1 MLILRLAEP
10 SSWNGHLTIDCVPRN
25 ETPGS
30 RFSKYLRIASGWKDV
45 NVATPS
51 CPVRRRTFGNRSREG
66 ASSSPMYERVFSLAS
81 CRFARTENDDRHL
94 QISGR
99 RRCSLTIH
107 RYSIAA
113 LLPSLHEHF
122 GLRIEHVALAFLPVR
137 QAKALAVL
145 LALALFA
152 LQSNSIQVF
161 LYAARSFR
169 INAAPVNV
177 QSRTFQVFPRMSS
190 TATSVIS

>member
-1 MLILRLAEP
+1 MISLSATHAVPSSHSENLVSNATRPPSPQPAWHFQIPRSMLMLRLAEP

-45 NVATPS
+45 NAATPS

-66 ASSSPMYERVFSLAS
+66 ASSAPTCERGCSLAS
-81 CRFARTENDDRHL
+81 CRFAHTESDGRHL

-107 RYSIAA
+107 KCSTAA
-113 LLPSLHEHF
+113 WLPPLHEHF

-137 QAKALAVL
+137 QAQALAVL
-145 LALALFA
+145 FALTLFA
-152 LQSNSIQVF
+152 
-161 LYAARSFR
+161 
-169 INAAPVNV
+169 
-177 QSRTFQVFPRMSS
+177 
-190 TATSVIS
+190 

>member
-1 MLILRLAEP
+1 MLRLAEP
-10 SSWNGHLTIDCVPRN
+10 SSWNGHFTIDCVPRN
-25 ETPGS
+25 ETPGN

-45 NVATPS
+45 NAATPL

-113 LLPSLHEHF
+113 LLPSLHEH
-122 GLRIEHVALAFLPVR
+122 LRFRIKRIALAFLPVR
-137 QAKALAVL
+137 QAQALAVL
-145 LALALFA
+145 FALTLFA
-152 LQSNSIQVF
+152 LHIV
-161 LYAARSFR
+161 
-169 INAAPVNV
+169 PVPYPLDIRN
-177 QSRTFQVFPRMSS
+177 
-190 TATSVIS
+190 SVIPSTRRAASHSLQ